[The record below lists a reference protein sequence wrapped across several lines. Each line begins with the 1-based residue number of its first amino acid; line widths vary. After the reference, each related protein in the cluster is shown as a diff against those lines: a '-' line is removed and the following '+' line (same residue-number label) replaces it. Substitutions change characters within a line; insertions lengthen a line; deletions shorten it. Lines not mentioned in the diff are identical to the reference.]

1 MHYSLIKPTKEG
13 LYAALPKD
21 VVFIAKP
28 LLDTLIYRTGSLIG
42 AAYFTWAMNAGL
54 TPKTRQCAP
63 PPTAPTD
70 HTVPRLG
77 PRLGP
82 APIFATRAPPPL
94 LITSPLV
101 AVSQVHAVGRVDCV
115 GGQLVLAWRAR
126 RAPPAG
132 AREEERGD
140 DVMRVRVG
148 W

>member
-1 MHYSLIKPTKEG
+1 MF
-13 LYAALPKD
+13 
-21 VVFIAKP
+21 VAKP

-94 LITSPLV
+94 LITSPWWPCRRYMLLV
-101 AVSQVHAVGRVDCV
+101 VSIVWAANSFWLG
-115 GGQLVLAWRAR
+115 VLAERHQ
-126 RAPPAG
+126 
-132 AREEERGD
+132 REQEKKSEE
-140 DVMRVRVG
+140 MM
-148 W
+148 